1 MNELKEIYDRITFL
15 RGKGIKMKEMA
26 EQAQLT
32 PSVLSAMYST
42 VFPAY
47 FKNVEKGMDDNEALD
62 NALMWVNNLS
72 KKKLFAMEVLV
83 KEKPD
88 SMNPFLSELEHN
100 ARQSVNH
107 ITNFSGI
114 YTSYSLSSN
123 TNDLKIEP
131 YFIAP
136 ASVPVKSV
144 A

>member
-72 KKKLFAMEVLV
+72 KKKLFGLLPQMKQALFAMEVVV

-88 SMNPFLSELEHN
+88 SMNPALSTILC
-100 ARQSVNH
+100 
-107 ITNFSGI
+107 
-114 YTSYSLSSN
+114 
-123 TNDLKIEP
+123 K
-131 YFIAP
+131 
-136 ASVPVKSV
+136 
-144 A
+144 

>member
-72 KKKLFAMEVLV
+72 KKKLFRTTSANETGTLRYGGGS
-83 KEKPD
+83 KRKAGQYE
-88 SMNPFLSELEHN
+88 SFSFRTGTQ
-100 ARQSVNH
+100 RQAKCESYHKFQWH
-107 ITNFSGI
+107 I
-114 YTSYSLSSN
+114 YQLQSL
-123 TNDLKIEP
+123 LQHQ
-131 YFIAP
+131 
-136 ASVPVKSV
+136 
-144 A
+144 

>member
-72 KKKLFAMEVLV
+72 KRKAGQYESF
-83 KEKPD
+83 
-88 SMNPFLSELEHN
+88 SFRTGTQ
-100 ARQSVNH
+100 RQAKCESYHKFQWH
-107 ITNFSGI
+107 I
-114 YTSYSLSSN
+114 YQLQSL
-123 TNDLKIEP
+123 LQHQ
-131 YFIAP
+131 
-136 ASVPVKSV
+136 
-144 A
+144 